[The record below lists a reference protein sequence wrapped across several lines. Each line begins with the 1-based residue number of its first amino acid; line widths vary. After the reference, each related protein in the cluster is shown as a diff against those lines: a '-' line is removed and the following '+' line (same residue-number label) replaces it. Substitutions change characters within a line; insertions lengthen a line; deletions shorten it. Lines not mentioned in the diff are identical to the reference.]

1 MKVTGPSPL
10 GEEDATRGLRQFR
23 LLLQSQSLIPD
34 PGSPIPALLDAARF
48 IAAQNL
54 VYPQVLAELQAGEKH
69 SHWMWFVFPQLL
81 GLAHSER
88 SVRYAIPSLADARH
102 YLMHPVLGPRLVQC
116 TELVLLHK
124 GKTARDIF
132 GYPDDL
138 KFGSSMTLFARA
150 ASTSPGGTDDGAFT
164 EIAAHACFRDALAAF
179 YGGEE
184 DEHTLAL
191 LSLSP

>member
-1 MKVTGPSPL
+1 ML
-10 GEEDATRGLRQFR
+10 D
-23 LLLQSQSLIPD
+23 PD
-34 PGSPIPALLDAARF
+34 RF

-54 VYPQVLAELQAGEKH
+54 VYPQVLAELRAGEKR

-81 GLAHSER
+81 GLAQSER
-88 SVRYAIPSLADARH
+88 SIRYAIPSLADARQ

-124 GKTARDIF
+124 DRSAREVF

-138 KFGSSMTLFARA
+138 KFRSSMTLFARA
-150 ASTSPGGTDDGAFT
+150 ALPTPGGTRADEGAFT
-164 EIAAHACFRDALAAF
+164 EIAAHACFRDALGTF
-179 YGGEE
+179 CGGAE